1 MKFGFRLLTVA
12 TLIIFF
18 WRPAAA
24 QEVQPT
30 EADTLQVHFRVGQ
43 SALDLS
49 YMDNKEQIDNFVAR
63 VREHFAEQPEKSLKL
78 DIYSGSSPEG
88 PAELNRRLGE
98 QRGLA
103 LKGILLEQLGDLLDQ
118 VTVVNQGAR
127 WGSLYNL
134 IAASDEPW
142 REDALYILSKQP
154 EDDEWKVDPR
164 EAKLRKLK
172 NGAVWNQIAANY
184 LTELRTSGSAVI
196 APVIDKK
203 GEWVSRRDTLI
214 IRDTIIY
221 IPEECPCPRD
231 TVDLSPVW
239 ALKTN
244 LIEWGL
250 LAPNVQAEFPIGT
263 SNLWSIEAE
272 FFCPWWVWN
281 HNANA
286 RQCINIGVEGRYWLG
301 NRAKHSLLDGW
312 HVGLGLAGGYY
323 DIEQEAH
330 HGYQGE
336 YLNIYGNIG
345 YQHRFGRHKQWG
357 VDAALGLGWIPT
369 QYREYLGSSVF
380 PAGHEEAWDAHLMW
394 QRSDSGHILGAT
406 HANISLIYFFHTK
419 KQNK

>member
-24 QEVQPT
+24 QEVQPA

-43 SALDLS
+43 SVLDLS
-49 YMDNKEQIDNFVAR
+49 YMDNKEQIANFVAR

-244 LIEWGL
+244 LVEWGL

>member
-12 TLIIFF
+12 TFIIFF
-18 WRPAAA
+18 WRPAFA
-24 QEVQPT
+24 QEAHTVD
-30 EADTLQVHFRVGQ
+30 ADTLEVHFRVGQ
-43 SALDLS
+43 SVLDLS
-49 YMDNKEQIDNFVAR
+49 YMDNKEQIDHFVAR
-63 VREHFAEQPEKSLKL
+63 VREHFADQPEKSLKL

-103 LKGILLEQLGDLLDQ
+103 LREILLARLGDLLEQ
-118 VTVVNQGAR
+118 VTIVNQGAR
-127 WGSLYNL
+127 WGSLYSL

-142 REDALYILSKQP
+142 RDDVLHILAHEP
-154 EDDEWKVDPR
+154 EDDVWTVDPR
-164 EAKLRKLK
+164 EAKLRKYR
-172 NGAVWNQIAANY
+172 NGSVWTQIAANY
-184 LTELRTSGSAVI
+184 LTELRSSGSAVI
-196 APVIDKK
+196 APVIEHN
-203 GEWVSRRDTLI
+203 EWVSRRDTLI

-221 IPEECPCPRD
+221 LPEQCPCPRD

-244 LIEWGL
+244 LVEWGL

-272 FFCPWWVWN
+272 LFCPWWIWN

-286 RQCINIGVEGRYWLG
+286 RQCLNVGVEGRYWLG

-312 HVGLGLAGGYY
+312 HVGLGLGVGYY

-336 YLNIYGNIG
+336 YINLYGNIG
-345 YQHRFGRHKQWG
+345 YQHRFGRRKQFGIDAG
-357 VDAALGLGWIPT
+357 VGLGWIPT
-369 QYREYLGSSVF
+369 QYREYLGSSIF
-380 PAGHEEAWDAHLMW
+380 PPGHEESWDAHLMW
-394 QRSDSGHILGAT
+394 QRSDSRHILGAT
-406 HANISLIYFFHTK
+406 HANVSLIYFFHTK

>member
-24 QEVQPT
+24 QEVQPA

-43 SALDLS
+43 SVLDLS
-49 YMDNKEQIDNFVAR
+49 YMDNKEQIANFVAR

-172 NGAVWNQIAANY
+172 NGTVWNQIAANY

>member
-24 QEVQPT
+24 QEVQPA

-43 SALDLS
+43 SVLDLS
-49 YMDNKEQIDNFVAR
+49 YMDNKEQIANFVAR

-406 HANISLIYFFHTK
+406 HANVSLIYFFHTK